1 MKSRSGS
8 GVALIT
14 PDKEEIAVALKLDFP
29 TTNNE
34 AEYEEVIAGLSLAEH
49 LGAKNLEIL
58 SDSQVVVGHIQ
69 GGSEAKGEKM
79 IKYLAKVLSFW
90 DRFERVVVTQI
101 PRTKNERADALARL
115 GSETDEKILASK
127 HQIIIL
133 DKPSVDD
140 TGSVMQIED
149 VYVIPKWARQV
160 IEYLKNRQLSNDKK
174 EARKTR
180 MQSARYTLVGD
191 ILYRR
196 GYTLPLLKCL
206 SATEAEYVLKEIHEG
221 VCGSHSGGRML
232 VHKAVRAG
240 YYWPTMNQESMEMV
254 RRCDKCQRFAKLQTN
269 PPTELSS
276 VSSPWLFA

>member
-49 LGAKNLEIL
+49 LGAKNLEIR

-160 IEYLKNRQLSNDKK
+160 IEYLKNRQ
-174 EARKTR
+174 
-180 MQSARYTLVGD
+180 
-191 ILYRR
+191 
-196 GYTLPLLKCL
+196 
-206 SATEAEYVLKEIHEG
+206 
-221 VCGSHSGGRML
+221 
-232 VHKAVRAG
+232 
-240 YYWPTMNQESMEMV
+240 
-254 RRCDKCQRFAKLQTN
+254 
-269 PPTELSS
+269 
-276 VSSPWLFA
+276 